1 SKHIS
6 LSYRGKKM
14 RILVTGGAGFV
25 GSHLVDALVKNGNE
39 VIIYDNLEPQVHQEI
54 PEYLNN
60 NAKFIRSD
68 IRDQEKLLGIIKDT
82 DIIFHL
88 AAMVGVGQSMYQIKK
103 YVDVNTYGTAK
114 LLDILVNSEHSVKKL
129 IVASSMSI
137 YGEGKYSCEDCG
149 VVYPSLRHEKQL
161 KEKQWEMKCPICK
174 KQVKPI
180 PTDENKPLQPTSI
193 YAITKKDQEEMCL
206 VTGISYGIP
215 TVALRYFNIYGAR
228 QSLNNPY
235 TGVCAIFSS
244 RIKNNNP
251 PLIFE
256 DGLQTRDFISVHDI
270 VESNLIAM
278 NKSGADYEVYN
289 VGTGKPTSI
298 LDIAE
303 TLLKLYNKDL
313 EPEIVNKYRS
323 GDIRHCYADI
333 SKIKKLGYK
342 PKVSFKNGMQ
352 ELVKWSELQ
361 SAKDKSLEA
370 YEELRERGLV
380 KE

>member
-1 SKHIS
+1 
-6 LSYRGKKM
+6 M

-25 GSHLVDALVKNGNE
+25 GSHLVDALVENGNE